1 MRALSPGAVPLV
13 GSAGDRNRIRRLL
26 RQLPPHDNDPRYCH
40 VTLSREQEQD
50 FASFCARR
58 KHDALGRGVVRP
70 LVPVDQPPAD
80 VICRQVL
87 TYISPESQTT
97 RNNVLWSRASVCL
110 SAAECPHYCTDP
122 DVTWGV
128 IRDAP

>member
-1 MRALSPGAVPLV
+1 MSSLSPGAVPLV

-40 VTLSREQEQD
+40 VTLSREQEQE

-70 LVPVDQPPAD
+70 IVLPVHDPPPAD
-80 VICRQVL
+80 AQLVCQQV
-87 TYISPESQTT
+87 
-97 RNNVLWSRASVCL
+97 
-110 SAAECPHYCTDP
+110 
-122 DVTWGV
+122 
-128 IRDAP
+128 